1 MGKNYL
7 IILNKQKV
15 KELRIK
21 LNSSEY
27 INRAIDKIALELT
40 HLLFKKNGY

>member
-7 IILNKQKV
+7 ITFNKQIA

-21 LNSSEY
+21 LNSPEY
-27 INRAIDKIALELT
+27 ISRAIDKIASQLT
-40 HLLFKKNGY
+40 HLLFKKNGF